1 MEMIS
6 VVPDI
11 KDAPDAQPMQEVK
24 GEIGTVKVLKGK
36 VTELEYTKSGKKCT
50 YKADG
55 TGDDG
60 KYTVAK

>member
-24 GEIGTVKVLKGK
+24 GEISFENVSFHYADV
-36 VTELEYTKSGKKCT
+36 
-50 YKADG
+50 YKRQVMDRMIPG
-55 TGDDG
+55 RR
-60 KYTVAK
+60 